1 MENDIGM
8 RENIIRTGMIL
19 IAAGIWLCGCGRQE
33 TSKTIIL
40 PEKTEDR
47 DIHSG
52 IDVRNIEEYTFEGG
66 IRSVTWKKDS
76 KEELCVILDGGE
88 LLEYRIMNVYADT
101 MSEGVIFE
109 EHPVGMAELAPGGQ
123 YILYEAVIDNLVQL
137 TLYRTETG
145 EKQVV
150 REWEDSSERFLFKW
164 CGDGTRFVAWQ
175 DKDYDGQA
183 AYSDYLI
190 CRHDAQTGEKTEVV
204 LNEDGYMWR
213 QVIPNEDGSKVYVR
227 ESHMSENEAVISEDR
242 LGEGE
247 TYGITDANTEETE
260 GYEQPS
266 QARSRLVDMDTLKVE
281 ELDEEKAGI
290 AYPARYANQGVIG
303 INGNEVWLAAAP
315 LGQSEKKKILTANRK
330 DICICKEGDHIFL
343 ADWDQETTCF
353 QIMGIRL
360 RDGEIVGRQI
370 LYRNTGGVYAGMLAG
385 ENDQE
390 LIIHTSEYTKRGERN
405 TQMTVLEY

>member
-1 MENDIGM
+1 M
-8 RENIIRTGMIL
+8 IRTGIIL

-76 KEELCVILDGGE
+76 KEELCVLLDDGE
-88 LLEYRIMNVYADT
+88 FLEYRIMNVYADT
-101 MSEGVIFE
+101 VSEGVIFE
-109 EHPVGMAELAPGGQ
+109 ERPVGMAELAPGGQ
-123 YILYEAVIDNLVQL
+123 YILYEAVIDNMVQL

-145 EKQVV
+145 EKQVIW
-150 REWEDSSERFLFKW
+150 EWEDSSERFLFKW
-164 CGDGTRFVAWQ
+164 CGNGTKFVAWQ
-175 DKDYDGQA
+175 DKDYDEQA

-204 LNEDGYMWR
+204 MNGDGYMRR
-213 QVIPNEDGSKVYVR
+213 QVFPNEDGSKVYVR
-227 ESHMSENEAVISEDR
+227 EGYMSENEAVITEER
-242 LGEGE
+242 LGEM
-247 TYGITDANTEETE
+247 YGITDADMAENAVGTE

-266 QARSRLVDMDTLKVE
+266 QARSRLVDMDTSKIE
-281 ELDEEKAGI
+281 ELDEGKAGI
-290 AYPARYANQGVIG
+290 AYPVRYANQGVIG
-303 INGNEVWLAAAP
+303 TNGNEVWLAAAP
-315 LGQSEKKKILTANRK
+315 LGQSEKKKVLTANRK

-343 ADWDQETTCF
+343 ADWDQGTTSF

-360 RDGEIVGRQI
+360 QDGEIVGRQI
-370 LYRNTGGVYAGMLAG
+370 LYRNTGGAYAGMLAG

-390 LIIHTSEYTKRGERN
+390 LIIYTSEYTKRGKRN
-405 TQMTVLEY
+405 VQMTVLEY

>member
-190 CRHDAQTGEKTEVV
+190 CRHDAQTGEKTEVAM
-204 LNEDGYMWR
+204 NEDGYMWR
-213 QVIPNEDGSKVYVR
+213 QVFPNEDGSKVYVR
-227 ESHMSENEAVISEDR
+227 ESYMSENEAAISEDR
-242 LGEGE
+242 LEE
-247 TYGITDANTEETE
+247 MYGITDADTAETE

-343 ADWDQETTCF
+343 ADWDQETTYF

>member
-1 MENDIGM
+1 M

-76 KEELCVILDGGE
+76 TEELCVILDGGE
-88 LLEYRIMNVYADT
+88 LLEYRSMNVYADT

-145 EKQVV
+145 EKQVI

-204 LNEDGYMWR
+204 MNEDGYMWR

-343 ADWDQETTCF
+343 ADWDQETTYF

-390 LIIHTSEYTKRGERN
+390 LIIHISEYTKRGERN